1 METIL
6 TLAKAL
12 EKTSKKDILRLDIQY
27 NIITEE
33 YSGTLTLG
41 DGISG
46 MNHEF
51 LIYEDGSIINHGIK
65 KGELK

>member
-6 TLAKAL
+6 TLARAL
-12 EKTSKKDILRLDIQY
+12 EKTSKKEILRLDIQY
-27 NIITEE
+27 NVITEE

-41 DGISG
+41 DEISG
-46 MNHEF
+46 LNHEF
-51 LIYEDGSIINHGIK
+51 LICEDGSIINHGIR